1 MEHIFPKDVLYLQRV
16 CLVILLQCNCFPA
29 ENYSSE
35 VTLGTITANYSF
47 ALEFKGSPATLPPS
61 HLEAPALEHV
71 VTAARNCSNRGPKG
85 HCQLRDVQMHLR
97 FSC

>member
-47 ALEFKGSPATLPPS
+47 TLEFKGSPATLPPS
-61 HLEAPALEHV
+61 RLETLALEHV
-71 VTAARNCSNRGPKG
+71 VTAARNCSN
-85 HCQLRDVQMHLR
+85 
-97 FSC
+97 

>member
-35 VTLGTITANYSF
+35 VTLGAITANYSF
-47 ALEFKGSPATLPPS
+47 ALEFKGSPAPLSPF
-61 HLEAPALEHV
+61 HLDTMASERV
-71 VTAARNCSNRGPKG
+71 VAAARNCSNRG
-85 HCQLRDVQMHLR
+85 L
-97 FSC
+97 

>member
-16 CLVILLQCNCFPA
+16 CLVILLQCNRFPA

-47 ALEFKGSPATLPPS
+47 ALEFQGSPAPLPAS
-61 HLEAPALEHV
+61 HLEAAALEHV
-71 VTAARNCSNRGPKG
+71 VTAAR
-85 HCQLRDVQMHLR
+85 
-97 FSC
+97 SCGN